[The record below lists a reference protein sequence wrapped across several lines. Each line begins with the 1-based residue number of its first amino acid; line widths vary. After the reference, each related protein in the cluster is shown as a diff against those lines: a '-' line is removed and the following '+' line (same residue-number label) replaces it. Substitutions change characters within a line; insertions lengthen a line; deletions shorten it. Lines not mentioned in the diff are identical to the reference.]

1 MRSMPIECIREA
13 IWDANTTGI
22 AVALNGEGK
31 PEDFREDLLN
41 CVMPIESRGTIEAF
55 RIVAREMFLRTNK
68 TMKPHLL
75 NVIKIVD
82 HYTRPGVDSPPHYFI
97 S

>member
-1 MRSMPIECIREA
+1 MA
-13 IWDANTTGI
+13 
-22 AVALNGEGK
+22 
-31 PEDFREDLLN
+31 
-41 CVMPIESRGTIEAF
+41 IESRGTIEAF

-75 NVIKIVD
+75 DVIKIVD

>member
-1 MRSMPIECIREA
+1 MISMPIECIREA
-13 IWDANTTGI
+13 IWDATITGNVI
-22 AVALNGEGK
+22 ALRGEMGE

-41 CVMPIESRGTIEAF
+41 CAMAIESRGTIEAF
-55 RIVAREMFLRTNK
+55 RVVAREMFLSMNK

-82 HYTRPGVDSPPHYFI
+82 DSPPHYFI